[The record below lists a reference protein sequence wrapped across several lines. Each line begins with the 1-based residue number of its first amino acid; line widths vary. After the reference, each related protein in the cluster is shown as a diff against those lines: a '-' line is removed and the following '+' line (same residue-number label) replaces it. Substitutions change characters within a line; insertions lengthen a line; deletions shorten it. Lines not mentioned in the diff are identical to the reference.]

1 MSKEHLKFKDQIVF
15 LYCSDLRRTSAFY
28 EDLLGFPLVVDQGS
42 CRIVRVAD
50 RGGGYLG
57 YCERLMGEMA
67 SEGVIITFVVSTK
80 NEVDAW
86 HALLLER
93 GVSVQDPPNH
103 NPPYGIY
110 HFFFQDPDG
119 YKLEIQS
126 FDDPGWKSASRSD

>member
-15 LYCSDLRRTSAFY
+15 MYCSDLRKTSAFY

-57 YCERLMGEMA
+57 YCERLTGEME
-67 SEGVIITFVVSTK
+67 SEGVIFTFVVSTK
-80 NEVDAW
+80 GEVNAW
-86 HALLLER
+86 HTQLLER
-93 GVSVQDPPNH
+93 GVAVQDPPKY
-103 NPPYGIY
+103 NPTYGIY

-119 YKLEIQS
+119 YNLEIQS
-126 FDDPGWKSASRSD
+126 FEDPEWNNTSRED